1 VRGGSQ
7 VRQPQVEATE
17 AVGVVLVVRVVDRP
31 GDVTELRDIIEEV
44 VSVLADAD
52 VVGPTNVVGEITVVV
67 GVVVG
72 LEMEIVVE

>member
-1 VRGGSQ
+1 
-7 VRQPQVEATE
+7 VEATE

>member
-1 VRGGSQ
+1 M
-7 VRQPQVEATE
+7 EATE

>member
-1 VRGGSQ
+1 MRGGSQ